1 MQPRCRKKQKGLSW
15 MKGMMD
21 GLSKDAE
28 QGCSC
33 FSGLNMTQKVRW
45 HIAMAEF
52 FFIELDTATLIELDT
67 ATC

>member
-1 MQPRCRKKQKGLSW
+1 